1 MVAMPDLTE
10 RGFVATKPWPDWM
23 LEALANAPDDVRI
36 AGELIRGTGQRP
48 AASIKMLRSDFKGE
62 WVSVT
67 DEKGDKTFDIYCPAR
82 LRMLVESL
90 EKGPRHVL
98 AKSENAPRS
107 YDSIE
112 KSFRAWRTT
121 LVDLA
126 KEHDDDVRRY
136 TLHGLRKRACVELAE
151 ANCSDAEIQAVT
163 GQSTETVAYYR
174 KQANRKTMSR
184 SAQMRRFE
192 E

>member
-1 MVAMPDLTE
+1 MPDLTE

-48 AASIKMLRSDFKGE
+48 AASIKMLRSVFKGE
-62 WVSVT
+62 WVSIT

-107 YDSIE
+107 YDSVE

-126 KEHDDDVRRY
+126 KEHGDYARRY
-136 TLHGLRKRACVELAE
+136 TLHALLRRLSGAAGRELQTCRRSS
-151 ANCSDAEIQAVT
+151 CSARIRSSAV
-163 GQSTETVAYYR
+163 
-174 KQANRKTMSR
+174 
-184 SAQMRRFE
+184 
-192 E
+192 